1 MHQAAYALV
10 TLSPE
15 EVGFLTFISGGG
27 AEEEE
32 EEPEAGS
39 SHIEKSFSEQAYFQT
54 FNISPVEMSFGADF
68 EPGWFGP

>member
-1 MHQAAYALV
+1 M

-15 EVGFLTFISGGG
+15 EVGFLTFIIGGG
-27 AEEEE
+27 AEEE

-54 FNISPVEMSFGADF
+54 FNISPVEMPFGAGV